1 MKFIISK
8 TALEM
13 AVKNICRVI
22 NPKNALP
29 ILTDIL
35 CMVDEERKT
44 ITMTGS
50 DSEAWLTYQLQ
61 LQECEGGGPVCI
73 GADLLRDALVALKGP
88 LGNTPAF
95 RKAIESVL
103 ADDDARERVLGELG
117 LAAQQPLDA

>member
-1 MKFIISK
+1 MKLIISK

-29 ILTDIL
+29 ILGDIL

-50 DSEAWLTYQLQ
+50 DSEAWLTYLLSPLWQV
-61 LQECEGGGPVCI
+61 GGY
-73 GADLLRDALVALKGP
+73 
-88 LGNTPAF
+88 
-95 RKAIESVL
+95 KAGVVIN
-103 ADDDARERVLGELG
+103 
-117 LAAQQPLDA
+117 